1 MLKKIVVGIMGLLAL
16 TQVGLIVLQILQVV
30 NLPIIWLL
38 APVILGSVLAMVFMV
53 GYVLWAEKKEK
64 L

>member
-16 TQVGLIVLQILQVV
+16 TQVVLIVLQILQVV

-53 GYVLWAEKKEK
+53 GYVLWAENRV
-64 L
+64 